1 MNVQPVSKV
10 PDQPYSTG
18 VAAGSAQAAPSRIS
32 EPTEPAREDKAVKA
46 SASQASAT
54 PEQMRQVS
62 DMLNKEISRVSQ
74 SLRFSVD
81 QQTGKTVIKVLD
93 SSTDEVIRQIPS
105 EEALNISQALDRLQ
119 GLLLKGK
126 A

>member
-1 MNVQPVSKV
+1 MNVQPMSNV
-10 PDQPYSTG
+10 PDQPYSAG
-18 VAAGSAQAAPSRIS
+18 VATGQAQAAPPRTA
-32 EPTEPAREDKAVKA
+32 EATEPVKA
-46 SASQASAT
+46 DKTVKAPALHTQAT
-54 PEQMRQVS
+54 PEQMKQVS